1 MQLTIFKRLTIGYVA
16 IMFAVLCLGVYVTF
30 KLNQLN
36 RISQDII
43 AVESAG
49 IRLAEDLL
57 SALLTLR
64 GFEKKYLVSKDQD
77 FYKQFWKVEGNFSA
91 DLQRLAT
98 LMDSGEKGRLYGQ
111 ISTQYRQYISVA
123 RTEFDAAVQGPE
135 KTHQEVQEQ
144 KEGLVGGVNDNLRQI
159 IGIAKL
165 ETDKKLETSREI
177 TTRVSRITAITAA
190 IVILMGILVSFLN
203 TKSINTPIR
212 LLQEKTKEISRGKFE
227 EGPTIS
233 SPPEIKEL
241 VDAFNLMCERL
252 RELDEMKA
260 DFISNVSHELR
271 TPLTAIREASSMLIE
286 GGLVRTAEKKEA
298 LLKIIN
304 EECERLIRSVSR
316 ILDLSSMEAKM
327 TEYCFR
333 ECDLA
338 QIIRE
343 TAFKFAPIGMRN
355 EIHIGVDLPSPLPAV
370 KVDEN
375 RIAQVLENLLG
386 NALKFTSRG
395 GKVNVSALVT
405 HSEGKWVEVSVS
417 DTGCGI
423 HEGDMKKI
431 FEKFKRI
438 DVGRASTSGTGLGL
452 SISKH
457 IVAAHGGK
465 IWVESQSGKGSTFY
479 FSVPVA

>member
-1 MQLTIFKRLTIGYVA
+1 MQLTIFKRLTIGYLA
-16 IMFAVLCLGVYVTF
+16 IMFAVLFLGLYVTV

-36 RISQDII
+36 LMTRDII
-43 AVESAG
+43 AVESTG
-49 IRLAEDLL
+49 ITLAEGLL
-57 SALLTLR
+57 SALLSLR
-64 GFEKKYLVSKDQD
+64 SFEKKFLVSKDYD
-77 FYKQFWKVEGNFSA
+77 FHNQFWKVEGKLSA
-91 DLQRLAT
+91 DLQRLAK
-98 LMDSGEKGRLYGQ
+98 LMDTAEKESLFAQ
-111 ISTQYRQYISVA
+111 VSAQYRQYISVT
-123 RTEFDAAVQGPE
+123 RTEFDSGVQGRE
-135 KTHQEVQEQ
+135 ATQEVQEQ
-144 KEGLVGGVNDNLRQI
+144 KEGLVGEINEKVRQI
-159 IGIAKL
+159 IHIAKL
-165 ETDKKLETSREI
+165 ERNRKLEASRQI
-177 TTRVSRITAITAA
+177 TTRVSRVAAITVAV
-190 IVILMGILVSFLN
+190 VILMGILVSFLN
-203 TKSINTPIR
+203 TRSINAPIH
-212 LLQEKTKEISRGKFE
+212 LLQEKTKEISKGKFE
-227 EGPTIS
+227 EVPTIS

-241 VDAFNLMCERL
+241 VDAFNLMCGRL

-286 GGLVRTAEKKEA
+286 GGFVRTPEKKEA

-304 EECERLIRSVSR
+304 EECERLIRSVNR

-327 TEYCFR
+327 TEYCFG
-333 ECDLA
+333 ECDIA
-338 QIIRE
+338 QIVRE
-343 TAFKFAPIGMRN
+343 TAYKFTPIGMRN
-355 EIHIGVDLPSPLPAV
+355 QIHIGVDLPSPLPNV

-386 NALKFTSRG
+386 NALKFTPRG
-395 GKVNVSALVT
+395 GRVNVSAQVKD
-405 HSEGKWVEVSVS
+405 SEGECIEVSVS

-423 HEGDMKKI
+423 PEGDMKKI

-465 IWVESQSGKGSTFY
+465 IWVESRSGKGSTFY